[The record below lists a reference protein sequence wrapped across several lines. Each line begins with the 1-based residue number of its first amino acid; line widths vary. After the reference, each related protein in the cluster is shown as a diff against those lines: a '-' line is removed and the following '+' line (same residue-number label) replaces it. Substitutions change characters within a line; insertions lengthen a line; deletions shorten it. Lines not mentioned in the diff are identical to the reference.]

1 MKSRFIVTLMVA
13 AGFLAVGSRAFAHHG
28 VSAYDVLHPITIKG
42 VVVEF
47 VLQNPHSMLFLDVK
61 GKDGKVVRWSIETG
75 APRGLRAPGGLKNMP
90 KVGEEV
96 TVTLVAAKSGAPVG
110 FSGANLGGGKIV
122 RADGTVI
129 SSPGV
134 GEEVGEGAGAGNN

>member
-1 MKSRFIVTLMVA
+1 MKSRFIVTLTIA
-13 AGFLAVGSRAFAHHG
+13 ASVLAFGSRAFAHHG

-42 VVVEF
+42 TVVEF
-47 VLQNPHSMLFLDVK
+47 VLQNPHSMLFMDVK

-75 APRGLRAPGGLKNMP
+75 APRGLRTPGGLKNMP
-90 KVGEEV
+90 KIGEEI

-122 RADGTVI
+122 RADGSVI
-129 SSPGV
+129 SAPGV
-134 GEEVGEGAGAGNN
+134 GEELGDGGAN

>member
-1 MKSRFIVTLMVA
+1 MKSKLIVTVMVA
-13 AGFLAVGSRAFAHHG
+13 AGVLALGGRVVAHHG
-28 VSAYDVLHPITIKG
+28 VSAYDVLNPVTIKG
-42 VVVEF
+42 TVVEF

-75 APRGLRAPGGLKNMP
+75 APRGLRTPGGLKNMP

-122 RADGTVI
+122 RADGSVI

-134 GEEVGEGAGAGNN
+134 GEELGAGGTR